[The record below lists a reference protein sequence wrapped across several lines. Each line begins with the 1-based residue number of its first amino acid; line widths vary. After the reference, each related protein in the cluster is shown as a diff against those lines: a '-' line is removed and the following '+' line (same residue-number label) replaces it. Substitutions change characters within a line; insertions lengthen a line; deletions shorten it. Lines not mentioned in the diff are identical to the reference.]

1 MISYR
6 QIFKQ
11 FLTNRV
17 LRDPRQRRFFKSN
30 DLYELFTLGSS
41 DGHHKTETNAIF
53 AGTGSEVKMPRKDKR
68 KKKSDQVAPS
78 LSHAVSITSGEK
90 DSTTSAV
97 SELSSSVVQEDGCS
111 GSGAIDDTSKEKEK
125 KETSDSIDTTE
136 KELSQEAIEALLSC
150 QKKRKK
156 SKKKKKKR
164 NKHKKRDMEVD
175 GHQIT
180 GLESMDI
187 YNPGSEDEE
196 DQITKKQDNIIL
208 RALFKKSG

>member
-1 MISYR
+1 M
-6 QIFKQ
+6 
-11 FLTNRV
+11 
-17 LRDPRQRRFFKSN
+17 
-30 DLYELFTLGSS
+30 FTLGSS
-41 DGHHKTETNAIF
+41 DGPHKTETNAIF
-53 AGTGSEVKMPRKDKR
+53 AGTGSEVIMPKKDKR
-68 KKKSDQVAPS
+68 KKKSK
-78 LSHAVSITSGEK
+78 HAVNITSGEK
-90 DSTTSAV
+90 HSTTSVV
-97 SELSSSVVQEDGCS
+97 SEPLSSVVQEDNAGCS
-111 GSGAIDDTSKEKEK
+111 ASAIDDTSKEKEK
-125 KETSDSIDTTE
+125 KEETYDSRDTTE

-150 QKKRKK
+150 QKKQKK

-196 DQITKKQDNIIL
+196 DQVTKKQDNIIL